1 VPAVGSSR
9 EGPWQ
14 PTVAAVHHLGAVVL
28 TVLFTTFGKGENP
41 PWWWERP
48 LKKATFR
55 PLTGTQGIPNQ
66 RTSFIRLSEVIV
78 NK

>member
-1 VPAVGSSR
+1 MPAAVGSSR

-41 PWWWERP
+41 PW
-48 LKKATFR
+48 
-55 PLTGTQGIPNQ
+55 
-66 RTSFIRLSEVIV
+66 
-78 NK
+78 